1 MSPIKSLILAPL
13 ATVAS
18 EVWRGSK
25 PAIGPGHSEECPPA
39 SLIKR
44 RPARIREAA
53 KILAAVMRLSEP
65 GCYTR
70 VRNPGQGEYTIF
82 HSNESTLLK
91 WSAQTSGGIMEEI
104 PENMTADELSNFFN
118 ERPPG
123 IPCPI
128 CRHQD
133 WRILGKDGFVRSVRL
148 IDDKGTETI
157 LSALKDLRAG
167 KEVTLRDIEKHL
179 DGTLF
184 QNIAVMRCGNCG
196 WVALFDK
203 TFIEN
208 EIHNAK
214 NK

>member
-118 ERPPG
+118 ERTPWNPLPYLPASG
-123 IPCPI
+123 LANSWERRFCPFSAAN
-128 CRHQD
+128 RRQRD
-133 WRILGKDGFVRSVRL
+133 RNNTFRFERSSRGERS
-148 IDDKGTETI
+148 DPSGY
-157 LSALKDLRAG
+157 
-167 KEVTLRDIEKHL
+167 
-179 DGTLF
+179 
-184 QNIAVMRCGNCG
+184 
-196 WVALFDK
+196 
-203 TFIEN
+203 
-208 EIHNAK
+208 
-214 NK
+214 

>member
-91 WSAQTSGGIMEEI
+91 WSAQTPGGIAMQKIREEDWLQTKI
-104 PENMTADELSNFFN
+104 NGALADYVRASEFKPTEERALTA
-118 ERPPG
+118 
-123 IPCPI
+123 
-128 CRHQD
+128 
-133 WRILGKDGFVRSVRL
+133 
-148 IDDKGTETI
+148 
-157 LSALKDLRAG
+157 
-167 KEVTLRDIEKHL
+167 VTMVKHL
-179 DGTLF
+179 WAICFWGSWIFFIGLGSLLLLILHLHATL
-184 QNIAVMRCGNCG
+184 
-196 WVALFDK
+196 
-203 TFIEN
+203 
-208 EIHNAK
+208 
-214 NK
+214 